1 MTLKSDYE
9 SLNSMTTQESRTSE
23 SDGVNFGDKG
33 RGKELEIRQTE
44 SAPEM
49 IRRGHAPI
57 PSLLMRCR
65 TESEA
70 VRNGPTSV
78 GFVEKRKTLDE
89 RENKGGKEDGVK
101 RRHVSHEH
109 TNVYTE
115 GFSRAFT
122 SRPLPLLHQ
131 FTPVRSYTFA
141 MTPSADQGPDRKR
154 KQSQGC
160 RGPKRQKVQKQKP
173 VREGSTE
180 EVLIADVR
188 ALFAAQKISNASQA
202 SMASGDIESANA
214 EAGTEQQESTSTQG
228 GEPVVTDA
236 TTEAP
241 LPERFSEIEVKVVE
255 ISSTGDGLAL
265 HPPTNRIYVV
275 PFSVPGDIVKAKVI
289 THFPKENY
297 SLADFISVVEP
308 SPLRDDSRV
317 NCKYFGKC
325 SGCQFQML
333 DYSTQLQHKKS
344 IVEKAYKNFSQLSP
358 ELVPAIQDTIG
369 SPLQYEYRTKLTPH
383 FDGPP
388 GFNRRAN
395 RKSENKAA
403 FDKAPEIGFMQKGKR
418 QTLDIEDCPIGTDAV
433 RMGMKLERK
442 RVAEEL
448 HKYQRGATI
457 LLRESTK
464 RIYKGDSEYQED
476 METPP
481 NTIKVTTPEYTDL
494 KTCITD
500 MKGESTEYIDN
511 FLFTSIAGSFFQNN
525 NSILPIFTQYI
536 RDHALPPPGSY
547 SPDLPKIQYL
557 IDAYSGSGLFTITLS
572 SLFKSSTGIDISD
585 ASIISARRN
594 AELNKLD
601 ASRCSFMAADA
612 PKLFKQVTYPKDET
626 VVVIDPPRKGCDDSF
641 LSQLLKF
648 GPRRVVYVSC
658 NVHTQ
663 ARDVG
668 VLVHGAENGTRYAIE
683 SLRGF
688 DFFPQTGHVEG
699 VAVLNRVD
707 GEVRGRD
714 KDMAEVKEEANRG

>member
-1 MTLKSDYE
+1 M
-9 SLNSMTTQESRTSE
+9 
-23 SDGVNFGDKG
+23 
-33 RGKELEIRQTE
+33 
-44 SAPEM
+44 APEEKSSKLEGTE
-49 IRRGHAPI
+49 ILTSKKNRNFSVNQVILCALHFE
-57 PSLLMRCR
+57 LDFLMLKC
-65 TESEA
+65 S
-70 VRNGPTSV
+70 RN
-78 GFVEKRKTLDE
+78 L
-89 RENKGGKEDGVK
+89 
-101 RRHVSHEH
+101 
-109 TNVYTE
+109 
-115 GFSRAFT
+115 SRAFI
-122 SRPLPLLHQ
+122 SKPLLYK
-131 FTPVRSYTFA
+131 FNPIRSYNFFA

-154 KQSQGC
+154 KQHQGG
-160 RGPKRQKVQKQKP
+160 RAPKRQKAYKPKP
-173 VREGSTE
+173 VKEGSSE

-188 ALFAAQKISNASQA
+188 ALFEAQKISNASRVPIENGNPESAKVGNGADQEEP
-202 SMASGDIESANA
+202 ASGESAPVA
-214 EAGTEQQESTSTQG
+214 AGLQLEA
-228 GEPVVTDA
+228 A
-236 TTEAP
+236 
-241 LPERFSEIEVKVVE
+241 LPERFTEIEVKVVE

-289 THFPKENY
+289 THFPRDNY
-297 SLADFISVVEP
+297 SLADFVSVVQP

-317 NCKYFGKC
+317 NCKYFSKC

-333 DYSTQLQHKKS
+333 DYSEQLKHKKS
-344 IVEKAYKNFSQLSP
+344 IVEKAYKNFSQLPS
-358 ELVPAIQDTIG
+358 ELVPAILDTIG

-388 GFNRRAN
+388 GYRSRSNRR
-395 RKSENKAA
+395 SDTKAA
-403 FDKAPEIGFMQKGKR
+403 FDKVPEIGFMQKGKR
-418 QTLDIEDCPIGTDAV
+418 ATLDIEDCPIGTDAV

-500 MKGESTEYIDN
+500 NKGESTEYIDK

-594 AELNKLD
+594 AELNNLD

-626 VVVIDPPRKGCDDSF
+626 VVVIDPPRKGCDESF

-668 VLVHGAENGTRYAIE
+668 VLVNGSEEGVRYEIE

-699 VAVLNRVD
+699 VAVLSRVD
-707 GEVRGRD
+707 GGVKSGD
-714 KDMAEVKEEANRG
+714 AEMVDGKEEVAKEEPAEPELAKEEPVSNEVNMSE

>member
-1 MTLKSDYE
+1 
-9 SLNSMTTQESRTSE
+9 
-23 SDGVNFGDKG
+23 
-33 RGKELEIRQTE
+33 
-44 SAPEM
+44 
-49 IRRGHAPI
+49 
-57 PSLLMRCR
+57 
-65 TESEA
+65 
-70 VRNGPTSV
+70 
-78 GFVEKRKTLDE
+78 
-89 RENKGGKEDGVK
+89 
-101 RRHVSHEH
+101 
-109 TNVYTE
+109 
-115 GFSRAFT
+115 
-122 SRPLPLLHQ
+122 
-131 FTPVRSYTFA
+131 
-141 MTPSADQGPDRKR
+141 MTPSTDQGPDLKR
-154 KQSQGC
+154 KQFSNG
-160 RGPKRQKVQKQKP
+160 RGPKRQKVQREKP
-173 VREGSTE
+173 AKDGSSE

-202 SMASGDIESANA
+202 PIENGDTDSANIEIGA
-214 EAGTEQQESTSTQG
+214 EQQKPTSAEG
-228 GEPVVTDA
+228 GALVVADA
-236 TTEAP
+236 TSEVP

-275 PFSVPGDIVKAKVI
+275 PFSVPGDIVRAKVI
-289 THFPKENY
+289 THFSRENY
-297 SLADFISVVEP
+297 SLADFVSVVEP
-308 SPLRDDSRV
+308 SPLRDESRV
-317 NCKYFGKC
+317 NCKYFSKC

-344 IVEKAYKNFSQLSP
+344 IVEKAYKNFSHLPS
-358 ELVPAIQDTIG
+358 ELIPAIQDTIG
-369 SPLQYEYRTKLTPH
+369 SPLQYGYRTKLTPH

-388 GFNRRAN
+388 GYRSRSNRRN
-395 RKSENKAA
+395 DTKAA
-403 FDKAPEIGFMQKGKR
+403 FENVPEIGFMQKGKR
-418 QTLDIEDCPIGTDAV
+418 QTLDIEDCPIGTDTV
-433 RMGMKLERK
+433 RMGMKLERT
-442 RVAEEL
+442 RVADEL
-448 HKYQRGATI
+448 HKYKRGATI

-464 RIYKGDSEYQED
+464 RIYKNDPEYQD
-476 METPP
+476 MEIPP
-481 NTIKVTTPEYTDL
+481 NTIKVATSEHTDV

-500 MKGESTEYIDN
+500 MKGESTEYIDQ

-536 RDHALPPPGSY
+536 RDHILPPPGSF
-547 SPDLPKIQYL
+547 SPDLPEIQYL

-612 PKLFKQVTYPKDET
+612 PTLFQSVTYPKDET
-626 VVVIDPPRKGCDDSF
+626 VVVIDPPRKGCDESF

-668 VLVHGAENGTRYAIE
+668 VLVKGSENGTRYVIE

-699 VAVLNRVD
+699 VAVLSRVD
-707 GEVRGRD
+707 GGGEGRKDGEKDEEVKGGD
-714 KDMAEVKEEANRG
+714 EEMVEFKEEHVEEEQVKEEHIAVQVKEEQVNEEAHEKKIEE

>member
-1 MTLKSDYE
+1 MLKFRSI
-9 SLNSMTTQESRTSE
+9 ST
-23 SDGVNFGDKG
+23 
-33 RGKELEIRQTE
+33 
-44 SAPEM
+44 
-49 IRRGHAPI
+49 
-57 PSLLMRCR
+57 
-65 TESEA
+65 
-70 VRNGPTSV
+70 
-78 GFVEKRKTLDE
+78 
-89 RENKGGKEDGVK
+89 
-101 RRHVSHEH
+101 
-109 TNVYTE
+109 
-115 GFSRAFT
+115 AFI
-122 SRPLPLLHQ
+122 SKPLLYH
-131 FTPVRSYTFA
+131 FTPTRSFNFFA

-154 KQSQGC
+154 KQFQGG
-160 RGPKRQKVQKQKP
+160 RGPKRQKVFKPKP
-173 VREGSTE
+173 VKEGSSE

-188 ALFAAQKISNASQA
+188 ALFAAQKIANASQA
-202 SMASGDIESANA
+202 PIENGNVESANGETGA
-214 EAGTEQQESTSTQG
+214 EEQESTSA
-228 GEPVVTDA
+228 EIAPVVAD
-236 TTEAP
+236 TTSEVP
-241 LPERFSEIEVKVVE
+241 LPERFSEIDVKVVE

-289 THFPKENY
+289 THFPQENY
-297 SLADFISVVEP
+297 SLADFVSVVEP

-317 NCKYFGKC
+317 NCKYFSKC

-333 DYSTQLQHKKS
+333 DYPTQLQHKKT
-344 IVEKAYKNFSQLSP
+344 IVEKAYKNFSQLPP

-388 GFNRRAN
+388 GYRSRVNRRN
-395 RKSENKAA
+395 DNKAA
-403 FDKAPEIGFMQKGKR
+403 FEKVPEIGFMQKGKR
-418 QTLDIEDCPIGTDAV
+418 ATLDIEDCPIGTDAV
-433 RMGMKLERK
+433 RMGMKIERK
-442 RVAEEL
+442 RVADEL

-464 RIYKGDSEYQED
+464 RIYKGDPEYQED
-476 METPP
+476 TETPP

-500 MKGESTEYIDN
+500 NKGESTEYIDS

-525 NSILPIFTQYI
+525 NSILPVFTKYI
-536 RDHALPPPGSY
+536 RDHALPPPGSS

-612 PKLFKQVTYPKDET
+612 PKLFKQVTYPRDET
-626 VVVIDPPRKGCDDSF
+626 VVVIDPPRKGCDESF

-668 VLVHGAENGTRYAIE
+668 VLVKGGENGVRYEIE

-707 GEVRGRD
+707 GGGVGGGEVKSGD
-714 KDMAEVKEEANRG
+714 KEMSDVKEESVNEAPAKGEPVKE

>member
-1 MTLKSDYE
+1 
-9 SLNSMTTQESRTSE
+9 
-23 SDGVNFGDKG
+23 
-33 RGKELEIRQTE
+33 
-44 SAPEM
+44 
-49 IRRGHAPI
+49 
-57 PSLLMRCR
+57 
-65 TESEA
+65 
-70 VRNGPTSV
+70 
-78 GFVEKRKTLDE
+78 
-89 RENKGGKEDGVK
+89 
-101 RRHVSHEH
+101 
-109 TNVYTE
+109 
-115 GFSRAFT
+115 
-122 SRPLPLLHQ
+122 
-131 FTPVRSYTFA
+131 
-141 MTPSADQGPDRKR
+141 MTPSADQGLDRKR
-154 KQSQGC
+154 KQHQGG
-160 RGPKRQKVQKQKP
+160 RAPKRQKAYKPKP
-173 VREGSTE
+173 VKEGSSE

-188 ALFAAQKISNASQA
+188 ALFEAQKISNASQVPIENGNA
-202 SMASGDIESANA
+202 ESANVENGAGQEGSASA
-214 EAGTEQQESTSTQG
+214 ETAPVAVETQV
-228 GEPVVTDA
+228 E
-236 TTEAP
+236 EA
-241 LPERFSEIEVKVVE
+241 LPERFTEIEVKVVE

-289 THFPKENY
+289 THFPRDNY
-297 SLADFISVVEP
+297 SLADFVSVVQP

-317 NCKYFGKC
+317 NCKYFSKC

-333 DYSTQLQHKKS
+333 DYSEQLKHKKS
-344 IVEKAYKNFSQLSP
+344 IVEKAYKNFSQLPS
-358 ELVPAIQDTIG
+358 ELVPAILDTIG

-388 GFNRRAN
+388 GYRSRAN
-395 RKSENKAA
+395 RRSDTKAA
-403 FDKAPEIGFMQKGKR
+403 FDKVPEIGFMQKGKR
-418 QTLDIEDCPIGTDAV
+418 ATLDIEDCPIGTDAV
-433 RMGMKLERK
+433 RMGMKVERK

-464 RIYKGDSEYQED
+464 RIYKGDAEYQED

-500 MKGESTEYIDN
+500 NKGESTEYIDS

-525 NSILPIFTQYI
+525 NSILPVFTQYI

-626 VVVIDPPRKGCDDSF
+626 VVVIDPPRKGCDESF

-668 VLVHGAENGTRYAIE
+668 VLVNGSEEGVRYEIE

-699 VAVLNRVD
+699 VAVLSRVD
-707 GEVRGRD
+707 GEVKGGD
-714 KDMAEVKEEANRG
+714 AEMVDGKEEVAKEEPTEPEPAKEEPVLNEIKMSE